1 MASFRSASSAARSKP
16 SEAPLVAS
24 SPAVSSK
31 AMKTPGSPNRVAPWT
46 RNSRAIKVLPHPGPP
61 QTRVVRPR
69 GRPPQVISSSPWI
82 PVGTFSSR
90 PGPLVL
96 GSGSFAVGAFMIVL
110 YTQERYPTP
119 REANAPTLCKNEIE
133 SADGVLVREIVV

>member
-1 MASFRSASSAARSKP
+1 M
-16 SEAPLVAS
+16 
-24 SPAVSSK
+24 
-31 AMKTPGSPNRVAPWT
+31 
-46 RNSRAIKVLPHPGPP
+46 AIKVLPHPGPP

-96 GSGSFAVGAFMIVL
+96 GSGSFAVGAFIIVL
-110 YTQERYPTP
+110 YTQERYLTP
-119 REANAPTLCKNEIE
+119 RKNAPTLCKNEIE